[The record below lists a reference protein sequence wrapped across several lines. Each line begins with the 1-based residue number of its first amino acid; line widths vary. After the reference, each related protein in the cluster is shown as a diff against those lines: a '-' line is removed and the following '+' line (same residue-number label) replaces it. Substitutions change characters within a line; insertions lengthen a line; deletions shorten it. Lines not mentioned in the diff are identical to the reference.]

1 MLRRRTMI
9 AKAQEVEEMLE
20 YVGDI
25 SVQNK
30 WGGLAVKINAE
41 NDTLYLLLPK
51 TNKYIKSIIINVYR
65 NKYGYLACSESTTA
79 GAIVASNYT
88 LSDNAVDF
96 SLRIGESKVETID
109 FEVYK
114 RSL

>member
-1 MLRRRTMI
+1 MKKV
-9 AKAQEVEEMLE
+9 KAQEVEDVFE

-25 SVQNK
+25 SIQNK
-30 WGGLAVKINAE
+30 WNALSVKFNAE

-51 TNKYIKSIIINVYR
+51 TNTYIKNIIINVYR
-65 NKYGYLACSESTTA
+65 NKYGYLACSESTTS
-79 GAIVASNYT
+79 GAITSGNYT
-88 LSDNAVDF
+88 LTDNAVDF
-96 SLRIGESKVETID
+96 SLRIGENKVETID

>member
-1 MLRRRTMI
+1 MM
-9 AKAQEVEEMLE
+9 AKAQEVEKMFE

-25 SVQNK
+25 SVKNN
-30 WGGLAVKINAE
+30 WNALGVKFNAE

-51 TNKYIKSIIINVYR
+51 TNKYIKNIIINVYR
-65 NKYGYLACSESTTA
+65 NKYGYLACSESTIN
-79 GAIVASNYT
+79 GAVTSGNYT
-88 LSDNAVDF
+88 LADNTVDF
-96 SLRIGESKVETID
+96 QLRIGENKVETID

>member
-1 MLRRRTMI
+1 MF
-9 AKAQEVEEMLE
+9 E

-25 SVQNK
+25 SVQNN
-30 WGGLAVKINAE
+30 WGALAMKFNAE

-51 TNKYIKSIIINVYR
+51 TNKYIKNIIINVYR
-65 NKYGYLACSESTTA
+65 NKYGYLACSESTTN
-79 GAIVASNYT
+79 GALASSNYT
-88 LSDNAVDF
+88 FSDNAVDF
-96 SLRIGESKVETID
+96 SLRIGENKVETID

>member
-1 MLRRRTMI
+1 ML
-9 AKAQEVEEMLE
+9 
-20 YVGDI
+20 
-25 SVQNK
+25 
-30 WGGLAVKINAE
+30 
-41 NDTLYLLLPK
+41 K
-51 TNKYIKSIIINVYR
+51 TIH
-65 NKYGYLACSESTTA
+65 GYLACSESTTA

>member
-1 MLRRRTMI
+1 MM
-9 AKAQEVEEMLE
+9 AKAQEVEEMFE

-25 SVQNK
+25 SVKNN
-30 WGGLAVKINAE
+30 WGALAMKFNAE

-51 TNKYIKSIIINVYR
+51 TNKYIKNIIINVYR
-65 NKYGYLACSESTTA
+65 NKYGYLACSESTTN
-79 GAIVASNYT
+79 GAVTSGNYT
-88 LSDNAVDF
+88 LADNTVDF
-96 SLRIGESKVETID
+96 QLRIGESKVETID

>member
-1 MLRRRTMI
+1 M

-30 WGGLAVKINAE
+30 WGALAVKINAE

-51 TNKYIKSIIINVYR
+51 TNKYIKNI
-65 NKYGYLACSESTTA
+65 KYFDY
-79 GAIVASNYT
+79 
-88 LSDNAVDF
+88 
-96 SLRIGESKVETID
+96 
-109 FEVYK
+109 
-114 RSL
+114 

>member
-1 MLRRRTMI
+1 M
-9 AKAQEVEEMLE
+9 AKAQEAEKMFE

-25 SVQNK
+25 SVKNT
-30 WGGLAVKINAE
+30 WNALAVKFNAE

-51 TNKYIKSIIINVYR
+51 TNKYIKNIIINVYR
-65 NKYGYLACSESTTA
+65 NKYGYLACSEITIN
-79 GAIVASNYT
+79 GAATSGNYT
-88 LSDNAVDF
+88 LADNMVDF
-96 SLRIGESKVETID
+96 TLRIGENKVETID